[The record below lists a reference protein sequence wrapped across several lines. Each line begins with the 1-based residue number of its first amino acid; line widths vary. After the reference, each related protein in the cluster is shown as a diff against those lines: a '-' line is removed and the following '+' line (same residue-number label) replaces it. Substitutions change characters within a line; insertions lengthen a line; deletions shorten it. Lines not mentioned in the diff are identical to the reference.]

1 MHIIIGTTSSVAVA
15 SLFAYF
21 GWLGVTVNQMSM
33 DVTEVKT
40 DVKQKVSVEEYI
52 DIILNYNPEDKQSTE
67 ILFALKVKVFEIT
80 NHMKWECLT

>member
-1 MHIIIGTTSSVAVA
+1 MTGNTLHIIVGTTSSVAIA

-40 DVKQKVSVEEYI
+40 DIKHLTHRVSKIETKMLGSTILPEEIYAKS
-52 DIILNYNPEDKQSTE
+52 PGK
-67 ILFALKVKVFEIT
+67 F
-80 NHMKWECLT
+80 

>member
-1 MHIIIGTTSSVAVA
+1 MRTGAFHIVVGTTSSVAVA

-40 DVKQKVSVEEYI
+40 DVKHLTHRVSKI
-52 DIILNYNPEDKQSTE
+52 EDKMLGSTKAADDV
-67 ILFALKVKVFEIT
+67 FAIIPAKL
-80 NHMKWECLT
+80 

>member
-1 MHIIIGTTSSVAVA
+1 MKTQTMHIIIGTTSSVAVA

-40 DVKQKVSVEEYI
+40 DVKHLTHRVSKI
-52 DIILNYNPEDKQSTE
+52 EDKMLGSTK
-67 ILFALKVKVFEIT
+67 AADDVYAIT
-80 NHMKWECLT
+80 PARL